1 MLTVILLTIGLIV
14 SIIINIFLYKALIVQ
29 LGNINLSKKVID
41 DYLDSSA
48 TMGKQVSAQLP
59 DGTSVVGRAT
69 GISGNGELLLDT
81 GAVISVGDI
90 LHLSLN

>member
-1 MLTVILLTIGLIV
+1 LKEIA
-14 SIIINIFLYKALIVQ
+14 F
-29 LGNINLSKKVID
+29 NLSEWEAAGSMEDLID